1 VSGVDL
7 VQWLT
12 AQLDEDERIAKAATP
27 GPWVDQGG
35 YVTDV
40 GPKVQVTDY
49 GTQDGEPEEDKP
61 QGRADSA
68 HIARHDPARVL
79 REIAADRELLAEYER
94 LVRAHEAHQKEAD
107 RLNEAGDDDPFRTAA
122 LRREADYLPAM
133 LHVLGGWAKRKA
145 AVYRGR
151 PGYRAEEWAP

>member
-1 VSGVDL
+1 VTAVDL

-12 AQLDEDERIAKAATP
+12 AQLDEDERIAREATP

-40 GPKVQVTDY
+40 GPDGLPRVQVTDY
-49 GTQDGEPEEDKP
+49 GSQDGEPEEDNP

-79 REIAADRELLAEYER
+79 AE
-94 LVRAHEAHQKEAD
+94 VD
-107 RLNEAGDDDPFRTAA
+107 
-122 LRREADYLPAM
+122 
-133 LHVLGGWAKRKA
+133 AKRKLVERYERAMENRRAHPDDLASAGALLALHGAVKLLALPYADRSGYEEALA
-145 AVYRGR
+145 AF
-151 PGYRAEEWAP
+151 E

>member
-1 VSGVDL
+1 MNDL
-7 VQWLT
+7 VRWYGE
-12 AQLDEDERIAKAATP
+12 QLDEDERIAKAATP

-79 REIAADRELLAEYER
+79 REIDAKRQVLAAYEQASRYATTTWGQSNADQSRARTLDKMVRLLASVYS
-94 LVRAHEAHQKEAD
+94 D
-107 RLNEAGDDDPFRTAA
+107 RPS
-122 LRREADYLPAM
+122 
-133 LHVLGGWAKRKA
+133 
-145 AVYRGR
+145 YRS
-151 PGYRAEEWAP
+151 EWAP